1 MTVAIIKLFLRYSV
15 ISQAVLQGANTRKK
29 GLLLESASRNRNGA
43 KAVIKN
49 TFSLLVFSL
58 LYSKGFEPGS
68 DSLLYTD
75 FLTSQGVYVFYTENR
90 QYTSYQGYDAKR
102 VQYQ

>member
-1 MTVAIIKLFLRYSV
+1 M

-58 LYSKGFEPGS
+58 LYSEGFEPGS
-68 DSLLYTD
+68 DSLLYAD
-75 FLTSQGVYVFYTENR
+75 FFYFARRLCILQNR
-90 QYTSYQGYDAKR
+90 QNTYLIPSIRCLKSAIP
-102 VQYQ
+102 